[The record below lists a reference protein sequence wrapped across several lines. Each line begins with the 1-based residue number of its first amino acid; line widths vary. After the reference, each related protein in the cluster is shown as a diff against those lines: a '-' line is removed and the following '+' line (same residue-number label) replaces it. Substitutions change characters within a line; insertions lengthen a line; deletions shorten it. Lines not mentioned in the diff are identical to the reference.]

1 MMTGLMP
8 SDLKRW
14 AAWYLR
20 GALAAYGVDV
30 NVATRTPKTIRYPL
44 DKPLLVVDELT
55 PTRYDL
61 TQWDQELSV
70 SVRAGTR
77 QNDRECDDLARL
89 VCGILTDPGIC
100 MADGSP
106 ISSVETSNGP
116 YQVDDPADVARNY
129 LTVEYHC
136 VGQPMPTPIQQ

>member
-14 AAWYLR
+14 AAGYLR
-20 GALAAYGVDV
+20 DALAAYGADV
-30 NVATRTPKTIRYPL
+30 NVTTRTPKTIRYPL
-44 DKPLLVVDELT
+44 DKPLLIVDELT

-77 QNDRECDDLARL
+77 QNDRECDDIARL

-100 MADGSP
+100 MAAGSP

-116 YQVDDPADVARNY
+116 YPVGEDMNVARYY
-129 LTVEYHC
+129 LTAEYSVSGSH
-136 VGQPMPTPIQQ
+136 

>member
-1 MMTGLMP
+1 MG
-8 SDLKRW
+8 
-14 AAWYLR
+14 
-20 GALAAYGVDV
+20 
-30 NVATRTPKTIRYPL
+30 
-44 DKPLLVVDELT
+44 
-55 PTRYDL
+55 
-61 TQWDQELSV
+61 QELSV
-70 SVRAGTR
+70 SVRAGAR
-77 QNDRECDDLARL
+77 QNDRECDDIARL

-116 YQVDDPADVARNY
+116 YPVDDPADVARNY